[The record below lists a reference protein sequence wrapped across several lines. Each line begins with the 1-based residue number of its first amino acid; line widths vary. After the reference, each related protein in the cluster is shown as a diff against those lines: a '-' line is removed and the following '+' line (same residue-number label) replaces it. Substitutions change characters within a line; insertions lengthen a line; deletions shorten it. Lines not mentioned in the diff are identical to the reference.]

1 MIAAKEPG
9 REKAMPLDDEAARR
23 FDQQDNVLREI
34 LDGMA
39 EHREYHKLT
48 DPGVSEMVDILKG
61 AKAVKVVVAWFVGVV
76 AVGFSAWAWIVDHVK
91 VIK

>member
-1 MIAAKEPG
+1 M
-9 REKAMPLDDEAARR
+9 
-23 FDQQDNVLREI
+23 REI

-48 DPGVSEMVDILKG
+48 DQGVSEMVDILKG
-61 AKAVKVVVAWFVGVV
+61 AKAVKVVIAWFVGTV
-76 AVGFSAWAWIVDHVK
+76 AVGVGAWAWIVDHVK